1 MLKNYM
7 KRSLMLLGAAAV
19 VATASAAGEWSNITT
34 KVMPNPAFIPGW
46 CGAVYDVDATNKV
59 AEVWN
64 GAFHLYQ
71 VVNDAPAGDYT
82 LTVQAFYRYS
92 NEGDSQANMTNGANH
107 NAFIFANDAKVAV
120 KSRWEDGSDVPADL
134 TAAAAAFHAGR
145 YTNTLAFH
153 HDGGDLQVGIYDLGG
168 MADSWTAFTDFKLV
182 GPNGNVELVNADF
195 SKGFDKANPVWD
207 FANLNGSKKYPDA
220 WGWEHK
226 SDFLGIVPGVYRK
239 AGGSPYHYGVEMSLE
254 AGKYRFGVQ
263 AFCRYGCGNGTG
275 GHISFKEYPGV
286 WVEEKTAYDAY
297 KEEGGDPRQGG
308 SPVYM
313 FVTNGTDL
321 GDDDVTHLKPTD
333 LETAQYGNP
342 DAWFVTKEIM
352 NIFDEDLAEYP
363 DNTIP
368 AVNQT
373 TPEGWGHANS
383 GFENSVSK
391 FFVNNLDKYRNYIE
405 FEMKEAGTVWVGL
418 AKDNNAP
425 AGYWQ
430 PNRDFTIEKY
440 VGTGGVEGVSVDADE
455 NAPKEYYNIQGM
467 RVAEPAHGIFIVK
480 QGSKVSK
487 EVIK

>member
-19 VATASAAGEWSNITT
+19 VASASAAGEWSNITT
-34 KVMPNPAFIPGW
+34 KVLPNPSFVPGW
-46 CGAVYDVDATNKV
+46 CGAVYDVNATDKV

-120 KSRWEDGSDVPADL
+120 KSRWEDGSDVPGDL

-195 SKGFDKANPVWD
+195 SKGYNKGGWD
-207 FANLNGSKKYPDA
+207 FTNLSGSSKIPDA
-220 WGWEHK
+220 WGWAHK
-226 SDFLGIVPGVYRK
+226 EDFSGNTTGVFRK
-239 AGGSPYHYGVEMSLE
+239 AGGSPYHYGVEVSLE

-263 AFCRYGCGNGTG
+263 SFIRYGCGNGTG
-275 GHISFKEYPGV
+275 GYVSFKDWPGI
-286 WVEEKTAYDAY
+286 WVEGTTAYDAY
-297 KEEGGDPRQGG
+297 QTEDPRQGG
-308 SPVYM
+308 SPAYL

-333 LETAQYGNP
+333 LEGAQYGNP
-342 DAWFVTKEIM
+342 DAWWKTQEIK
-352 NIFDEDLAEYP
+352 NIFDEKLDVYP

-368 AVNQT
+368 AVGQT
-373 TPEGWGHANS
+373 TPEGWAHVNS

-405 FEMKEAGTVWVGL
+405 FELTEAGTVWVGM
-418 AKDNNAP
+418 AKDQNNP
-425 AGYWQ
+425 AGYWH
-430 PNRDFTIEKY
+430 PARDFTIEKY
-440 VGTGGVEGVSVDADE
+440 VGTGGVEGVAADVDDE
-455 NAPKEYYNIQGM
+455 NAPKEYFNLQGM
-467 RVAEPAHGIFIVK
+467 RVAEPANGIFIVK